1 MSGMPVTS
9 QAGRRARAACAAL
22 VALVLITGCAW
33 DGPASGVEVVPPSAA
48 PAVAVEGEVALEAEP
63 TASTEPQRVEVAE
76 SLVTVPAIPQATLPR
91 VRPAPDDL
99 PGTVAVVGDSLTL
112 SASDEIEAYLTA
124 LGIEVLA
131 VDGAENRRMTRGSEP
146 RPGVDVV
153 EQIAAVAEPEL
164 WVIAL
169 GTNDVGAESSVEA
182 FATDVESVL
191 DAIPDGAPVVWV
203 NLFIRN
209 RAAQVEGANAE
220 LSTTLSDRSDS
231 IVADWFQHGDEPG
244 LVTVDGVHLTED
256 GQFVFAA
263 TIAAAT
269 VTLFD

>member
-1 MSGMPVTS
+1 MSGMPVTP

-99 PGTVAVVGDSLTL
+99 PSTAAVVGDSLTL

-153 EQIAAVAEPEL
+153 DRPQWRPEHDLGAAGLGSPHPLAE
-164 WVIAL
+164 
-169 GTNDVGAESSVEA
+169 D
-182 FATDVESVL
+182 
-191 DAIPDGAPVVWV
+191 
-203 NLFIRN
+203 
-209 RAAQVEGANAE
+209 RAG
-220 LSTTLSDRSDS
+220 
-231 IVADWFQHGDEPG
+231 
-244 LVTVDGVHLTED
+244 TVDED
-256 GQFVFAA
+256 RDNRRARARRQVGGA
-263 TIAAAT
+263 TLELLAPT
-269 VTLFD
+269 VGERPPSG